1 MTAPRLYLDEDVDP
15 LLARILTQ
23 RGFDVLTTQD
33 AGQRSATDADQL
45 AFAARTGRALMTHNV
60 AHFASLAREYGQGGR
75 VHYGIILSD
84 QLPLKELLARTLR
97 LLDRFDG
104 DALRNQI
111 VWLQDF
117 KESFPDLAAEN

>member
-45 AFAARTGRALMTHNV
+45 AFAARAGRALMLTT
-60 AHFASLAREYGQGGR
+60 SRT
-75 VHYGIILSD
+75 S
-84 QLPLKELLARTLR
+84 PPLLANMVKAVGCIMASFFRT
-97 LLDRFDG
+97 
-104 DALRNQI
+104 
-111 VWLQDF
+111 
-117 KESFPDLAAEN
+117 SFH